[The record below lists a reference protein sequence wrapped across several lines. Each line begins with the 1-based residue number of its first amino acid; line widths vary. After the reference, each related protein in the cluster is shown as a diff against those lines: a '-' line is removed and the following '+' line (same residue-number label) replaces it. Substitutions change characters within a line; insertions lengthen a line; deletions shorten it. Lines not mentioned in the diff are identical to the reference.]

1 MHPNTLLRPL
11 AIAAVLALGS
21 FAAHAQANKVKIGVA
36 HVDINNT
43 TTGVKGIGVPPGADL
58 EVKSATTLFLG
69 YERMLTPDISVEL
82 AAGLPPTHDTYA
94 RGSIAFLGKVSS
106 VKQAGPTLFSNYHF
120 GDEGQPLRPY
130 VGLGINYTRFFDAK
144 SEYGQDIE
152 LSDSWGLAG
161 QVGVNYALT
170 KEWSIA
176 ATFAMAKVKSDLVA
190 TGTTVHTTTIDFKP
204 RVYILTAVYSF

>member
-1 MHPNTLLRPL
+1 MHLNTMLRPL
-11 AIAAVLALGS
+11 AIAAVFALGAV
-21 FAAHAQANKVKIGVA
+21 AAHAQVNKLKAGVA

-58 EVKSATTLFLG
+58 EVEDATTLFFG
-69 YERMLTPDISVEL
+69 YERMLTPNIGIEL
-82 AAGLPPTHDTYA
+82 AAGIPPTHDTKA
-94 RGSIAFLGKVSS
+94 SGSIAFLGKVSS
-106 VKQAGPTLFSNYHF
+106 VKQAGPTVFANYHF

-161 QVGVNYALT
+161 HLGASYALT
-170 KEWSIA
+170 KEWAIEAS
-176 ATFAMAKVKSDLVA
+176 FAMAKVKSDLVA

-204 RVYILTAVYSF
+204 RVFILTAVYSF